1 MYDKTFSPNFR
12 VSKVAKRRL
21 IDFFF
26 FCDNW
31 GKTSVQS
38 GGRANSMLHACECS
52 QARPDQAF
60 QPASQFHI
68 ESLEL
73 VYVPVRGL
81 FHAALFIPIL
91 GVHIL
96 SVYMP
101 CVHSM
106 TFEPTGNT
114 HALLLVDMQHG
125 GYVQQS
131 AKRMTKR
138 MLKSSRKKA
147 KFQAPHQI

>member
-21 IDFFF
+21 IDFFSF
-26 FCDNW
+26 VTIGAKPAYKVGAELIQCCMPVNALKRDQIKPF
-31 GKTSVQS
+31 
-38 GGRANSMLHACECS
+38 S
-52 QARPDQAF
+52 QHLI
-60 QPASQFHI
+60 STL
-68 ESLEL
+68 SLEL

-96 SVYMP
+96 SVYTP